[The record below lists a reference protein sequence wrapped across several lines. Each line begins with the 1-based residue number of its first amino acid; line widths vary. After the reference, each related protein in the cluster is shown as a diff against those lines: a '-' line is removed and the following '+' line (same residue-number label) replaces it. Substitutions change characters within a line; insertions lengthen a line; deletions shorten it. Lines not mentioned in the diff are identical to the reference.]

1 MFEDHNLRRAGRA
14 ALTAILTAGLA
25 WPYPTTWAGAE
36 TIEEM
41 EQNIESLRQEEAAA
55 RAAQEAA
62 EAESAA
68 AQQEAAVLE
77 AEVAEAQERLNA
89 LYQEA
94 EACENDLITITTQ
107 LEQTEARIAELT
119 EQIAQTTKELEDTRQ
134 DLADIIAD
142 SYKNGRPS
150 LLSVALSAS
159 DFDDFVARI
168 TYANKVAQHET
179 DVVNRVNELKQ
190 QLEGEKAE
198 QEQVREL
205 QKQQKAEQEEKMAA
219 LEAAVAELEDYR
231 AQLSDEI
238 LVKIAEA
245 QAAAQQAAIEAARA
259 QEAVDE
265 RLAQERA
272 KAEAEE
278 ELRRQAEEEAR
289 RRAAEEAAAAAAA
302 AAARGD
308 SSSGSSDDYEAP
320 SRSYGY
326 GARDVSSFVSAAYG
340 IIGSSYSWSG
350 YNWTGSTSTS
360 YFTCS
365 GVVDYALGR
374 PPRASSPETLYA
386 EVGGGMVHSTGALN
400 YGDLVFY
407 ASGGRYPGHVGIYIG
422 GGQIIDAIPGGV
434 AIRDVNYMNFIGGGP
449 II

>member
-1 MFEDHNLRRAGRA
+1 MFEDHNLTRAGRA

-41 EQNIESLRQEEAAA
+41 EQNIESLRQEEEAA

-62 EAESAA
+62 EAESVA

-77 AEVAEAQERLNA
+77 AEVAEAQERLNT

-94 EACENDLITITTQ
+94 EACENDLITITSQ

-119 EQIAQTTKELEDTRQ
+119 EQIAQTTKELEETRA

-142 SYKNGRPS
+142 TYKNGRPS

-179 DVVNRVNELKQ
+179 DVVNRVMELKQ
-190 QLEGEKAE
+190 QLESEKAE

-205 QKQQKAEQEEKMAA
+205 QRQQKAEQEEKMAA

-386 EVGGGMVHSTGALN
+386 EVGAGMVHSTGALN

>member
-62 EAESAA
+62 EAESVA

-231 AQLSDEI
+231 AQLSEEI
-238 LVKIAEA
+238 LVKISEA

-259 QEAVDE
+259 QEAADE
-265 RLAQERA
+265 RLAQEHA
-272 KAEAEE
+272 KAEAEAE
-278 ELRRQAEEEAR
+278 IRRQAEEEAR
-289 RRAAEEAAAAAAA
+289 RRAEEAAAA

-308 SSSGSSDDYEAP
+308 SSSGSSGGDEAP
-320 SRSYGY
+320 RRSYGY
-326 GARDVSSFVSAAYG
+326 GATDVSSFVSAAYG

-350 YNWTGSTSTS
+350 YNWTGSTSSS

-386 EVGGGMVHSTGALN
+386 EVGAGMVHSTGALN